1 MTDPVQMKQSDQVHA
16 VAPIPYDKR
25 HLSYA
30 GTFTNPWKAF
40 AIRSLEWM
48 TGKIPLLRLVRRF
61 ERMGPAFGQAF
72 WAQALDLMGIDLL
85 TPQVQINKIPPTG
98 PVIIVAN
105 HPHGLVD
112 GMILAELIGRVRQ
125 DYKILTRTLLTGV
138 KEIEEFMI
146 PVPFPHEI
154 DARKKSLKMRNLAM
168 THLEEN
174 GLIVLFPSGVVA
186 SAETYFGPAIE
197 AEWNPFTAK
206 MITKSGAIVV
216 PVYFPGQNS
225 RPYQIASKISAT
237 VRQGLLLHEVIHAC
251 NKPQAPTVGD
261 AIAQEK
267 IDEFSNKP
275 RKLVAWLREHTLAL
289 RNHPDA

>member
-112 GMILAELIGRVRQ
+112 GMILAE
-125 DYKILTRTLLTGV
+125 
-138 KEIEEFMI
+138 
-146 PVPFPHEI
+146 
-154 DARKKSLKMRNLAM
+154 
-168 THLEEN
+168 
-174 GLIVLFPSGVVA
+174 
-186 SAETYFGPAIE
+186 
-197 AEWNPFTAK
+197 
-206 MITKSGAIVV
+206 
-216 PVYFPGQNS
+216 
-225 RPYQIASKISAT
+225 
-237 VRQGLLLHEVIHAC
+237 
-251 NKPQAPTVGD
+251 
-261 AIAQEK
+261 
-267 IDEFSNKP
+267 
-275 RKLVAWLREHTLAL
+275 
-289 RNHPDA
+289 